1 MESSR
6 ACAFLMTP
14 FSGWASLPS
23 LQVFVFNLGVVIK
36 IGNTTLHPIYLAVMG
51 HTTNQ
56 DCVLLTACRGQG
68 SSFK

>member
-23 LQVFVFNLGVVIK
+23 LQVSVFNLGVVIK
-36 IGNTTLHPIYLAVMG
+36 MGNITLHPIYLAVMG
-51 HTTNQ
+51 HTTN
-56 DCVLLTACRGQG
+56 
-68 SSFK
+68 